1 MHGLTT
7 TRALPTG
14 ELLELRLSSPSL
26 RILHLGWCT
35 HLQTLSLECTA
46 LTALFAYGCTRLS
59 APSLR
64 CAVLGTEG
72 RARRVEQQQQQ
83 QQGTED

>member
-1 MHGLTT
+1 MPKPDAPELGTDGLD
-7 TRALPTG
+7 APV
-14 ELLELRLSSPSL
+14 
-26 RILHLGWCT
+26 LGDPRT
-35 HLQTLSLECTA
+35 
-46 LTALFAYGCTRLS
+46 
-59 APSLR
+59 R